1 MSHTIRFASTAA
13 LVMLAACDM
22 QSKLPPTALRPV
34 TFNPPGTALAALPSM
49 PIVWYHVAF
58 ETGSNRLDPQ
68 GTENCRQILGE
79 YPCPPN
85 VTPRRA
91 NS

>member
-1 MSHTIRFASTAA
+1 MSHTIRFASIAA

-22 QSKLPPTALRPV
+22 QSKMPPTALRPV
-34 TFNPPGTALAALPSM
+34 TFNPPGTVLAASPSM

-68 GTENCRQILGE
+68 GT
-79 YPCPPN
+79 
-85 VTPRRA
+85 
-91 NS
+91 